1 MLVCNADDPP
11 QHLVFYTAEGHKS
24 DEILALNPRGQVSTV
39 TKALRC
45 SSGCSRCQIHTATS
59 LTPCL
64 QVPTY
69 KEGFTI
75 INESMAIVQ
84 WLEVAHPE
92 KSLTPKGKEAEVTH
106 WLTSPQG
113 VHLLKWHAAQPP

>member
-1 MLVCNADDPP
+1 MPP
-11 QHLVFYTAEGHKS
+11 
-24 DEILALNPRGQVSTV
+24 
-39 TKALRC
+39 
-45 SSGCSRCQIHTATS
+45 
-59 LTPCL
+59 
-64 QVPTY
+64 Y
-69 KEGFTI
+69 KEGATI